1 MDNYFIIV
9 FNNTH
14 NAIEG
19 EKTLKK
25 EAIAVTI
32 MPTPS
37 QITQSCGISIKFEE
51 KDLNIIENMVQEEKL
66 HIKNIYN
73 KKEGQFIKII

>member
-19 EKTLKK
+19 EKILKA
-25 EAIAVTI
+25 EGIAVTI

-51 KDLNIIENMVQEEKL
+51 KDLNIIENMIQLEKL

-73 KKEGQFIKII
+73 KKEGEFIKIA

>member
-19 EKTLKK
+19 EKTLKN
-25 EAIAVTI
+25 EGITVTI
-32 MPTPS
+32 MPTPA
-37 QITQSCGISIKFEE
+37 QITQSCGISIKFNEE
-51 KDLNIIENMVQEEKL
+51 DLDRIKELVQQEKL
-66 HIKNIYN
+66 HIKNIYH
-73 KKEGQFIKII
+73 KIRGEFNTII

>member
-66 HIKNIYN
+66 NIKNIYN

>member
-25 EAIAVTI
+25 ENIAVTI

-51 KDLNIIENMVQEEKL
+51 KDLNIIENMAQEEKL